1 MPKPAANPD
10 GGPSTVSLLSHKIW
24 LEENGTDKIK
34 LLNNPIIK
42 AFGVKPGLLKKLK
55 KVEADLSDEY
65 KLLKFEFI
73 NCGIVTLKE

>member
-1 MPKPAANPD
+1 MPKPDANPD

-24 LEENGTDKIK
+24 LEEKGTDKIK
-34 LLNNPIIK
+34 LLNNPVIK
-42 AFGVKPGLLKKLK
+42 AFGVNPGLLKNLK
-55 KVEADLSDEY
+55 RVAVDLSDEY